1 MGRKM
6 RNPVVIAMTCCF
18 PVPPIV
24 FALGNISKKTT
35 YNMTPEATPEVSRN
49 RIIFYIRVYI
59 LPWIIC
65 KDILRFSEDAKLVR
79 AAPIQV
85 PTKPAKPNVIV

>member
-1 MGRKM
+1 MYSRKYKMGRKM

-59 LPWIIC
+59 YLG
-65 KDILRFSEDAKLVR
+65 
-79 AAPIQV
+79 
-85 PTKPAKPNVIV
+85 